1 MRIRPTALFLASA
14 ALVAAAPFDPVRDVQ
29 VSFLGGAVQVEVPPG
44 CHLKARF
51 LEVTLASGAGR
62 VAMGE
67 LPAAVDRDELGD
79 PIYRGAVRIPVT
91 GQGLGGFVVLEV
103 RYQPCTEGPEGVC
116 YRPMT
121 RTLGLSGTEIPDG
134 PRAVAT
140 PPGPG
145 PLTLDGRLLD
155 LASLKG
161 RVALVDFWASWCA
174 PCRKSFPVLERFKQA
189 YAPRGLEVV
198 GVSLDEDPDAMNRF
212 LESVPVT
219 FRILRDP
226 RGELAQSCQVVAMP
240 TTLLLDAQGRV
251 VARFE
256 GGAHAAEEEAAV
268 KALLAGKPLPAGT
281 GALAAKSAR
290 ATGTLRAWD
299 RGHLADP
306 IMNLDGDPLA
316 RGLWE
321 HIHAA
326 KEGAAGNGGAA
337 GGGCGCN

>member
-1 MRIRPTALFLASA
+1 MRTFLPALFLASA

-29 VSFLGGAVQVEVPPG
+29 ISFRSGAVQVEVPPG

-51 LEVTLASGAGR
+51 LEVTLASGEGR
-62 VAMGE
+62 VVMGE
-67 LPAAVDRDELGD
+67 LPVAKDRDELGD
-79 PIYRGAVRIPVT
+79 PIYHGAVRIPVT

-121 RTLGLSGTEIPDG
+121 RTLGLAGTDIPAG
-134 PRAVAT
+134 APAVAPT
-140 PPGPG
+140 SAPGG
-145 PLTLDGRLLD
+145 LVLDGGLLD

-189 YAPRGLEVV
+189 YGSKGLEVV
-198 GVSLDEDPDAMNRF
+198 GVSLDEDADAMNRF
-212 LESVPVT
+212 LESVPVS

-226 RGELAQSCQVVAMP
+226 RGQLAQTCQVVAMP
-240 TTLLLDAQGRV
+240 TTLLLDTQGRV

-256 GGAHAAEEEAAV
+256 GGAHGTEEEAAV

-281 GALAAKSAR
+281 GALAAKGTR
-290 ATGTLRAWD
+290 ATGSLRAWD

-321 HIHAA
+321 HIHSA